1 MHVVIFEVEPKDGC
15 RDSYFEMAAAL
26 RAELE
31 TVEGFISVERFESLV
46 TPGKILS
53 LSTWEDEAA
62 IRRWRESSSGSSSAN
77 PRAMSTTPRRRA
89 SSFWRA
95 TSLAGC
101 RSSSRSSATA

>member
-15 RDSYFEMAAAL
+15 HETYFETAAAL

-46 TPGKILS
+46 TPGKLLS

-62 IRRWRESSSGSSSAN
+62 IRRWRERSAHYAAQTAGRDSLFDRYRIRVAEVARDYDRDTS
-77 PRAMSTTPRRRA
+77 P
-89 SSFWRA
+89 WR
-95 TSLAGC
+95 G
-101 RSSSRSSATA
+101 